1 MRNLNNIEQPINLS
15 FMEMLCGKKLV
26 QTSNVLHGVHQ
37 SFEVMKKAYSV
48 QKYFLV

>member
-15 FMEMLCGKKLV
+15 FMEMLCVKELA
-26 QTSNVLHGVHQ
+26 QTSNILNGVHQ